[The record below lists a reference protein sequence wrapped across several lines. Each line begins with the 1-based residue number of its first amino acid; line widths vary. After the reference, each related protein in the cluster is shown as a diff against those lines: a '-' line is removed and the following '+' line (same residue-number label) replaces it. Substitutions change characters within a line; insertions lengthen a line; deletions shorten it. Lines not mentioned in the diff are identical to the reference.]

1 MRFVIPLVATFL
13 VGATACALGCGR
25 SSRRAA
31 AAPAPADTTPDTI
44 GESRPPRL
52 EAIAARCRTL
62 CVLAPDYAGSDVPAP
77 PFDLAGPPGVAAS
90 LEKLRGQ
97 VIILHFWSTI
107 AAAAVAPELP
117 EIAKLA
123 SNLRS
128 RPDVVLVS
136 VATDDH
142 PANAQR
148 LVRTVLGDA
157 AARAYP
163 LSFDV
168 GGKLAAQ
175 YGTIRYP
182 ETWLIDRSGILR
194 ARFDGRRAWGSH
206 EVLALVDDL
215 RANAFCPVEIN
226 EGMTSGPGDEYC
238 Q

>member
-13 VGATACALGCGR
+13 GATCACAWGCARG
-25 SSRRAA
+25 SRRAV
-31 AAPAPADTTPDTI
+31 AAPAPDTTPDTI
-44 GESRPPRL
+44 GESRPQRR

-62 CVLAPDYAGSDVPAP
+62 CVLAPNYSGSDVPAP
-77 PFDLAGPPGVAAS
+77 PFDLGGPPGVPVS

-123 SNLRS
+123 SNLRT
-128 RPDVVLVS
+128 RRDVVVVS

-142 PANAQR
+142 PENAQR
-148 LVRTVLGDA
+148 LARVVLGDVA
-157 AARAYP
+157 AQAYP
-163 LSFDV
+163 LSFDI

-194 ARFDGRRAWGSH
+194 ARFDGRRAWGSS

-226 EGMTSGPGDEYC
+226 EGITSGPGEEYC
-238 Q
+238 R